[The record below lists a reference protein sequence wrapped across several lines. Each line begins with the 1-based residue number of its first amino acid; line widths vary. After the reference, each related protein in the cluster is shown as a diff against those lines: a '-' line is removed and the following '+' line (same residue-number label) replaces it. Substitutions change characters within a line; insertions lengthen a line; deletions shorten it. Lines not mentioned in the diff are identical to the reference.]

1 MHVLIQLQ
9 NCSWITKKNKSLL
22 TLLEPQSNELLVYK
36 LQSVHS
42 KQKIM
47 PEGNKLC
54 MLQTRIKSH

>member
-47 PEGNKLC
+47 RNKLC
-54 MLQTRIKSH
+54 MPQTRIKSH

>member
-1 MHVLIQLQ
+1 MYWFNYKIVVGSQ
-9 NCSWITKKNKSLL
+9 KKNKSLL

-47 PEGNKLC
+47 HEGNKLC